1 MLMQNLA
8 GQTRCKMGCARGE
21 LLLSWL
27 FIWLPQRGLGWRGG
41 GGSFGGLLLDKF
53 LYKEDPPQGSTP
65 YLLYTI
71 FDRKS
76 IPVVHFILTNGTHF
90 TLYMLCL
97 FNINK
102 YFWSH
107 KISLL
112 VPLSF
117 FTDRIDRFLYPFNRP
132 PASTSEMA
140 TLSHTWSEKN
150 VYPFWAEPPGIAHSL

>member
-1 MLMQNLA
+1 MQGANCFFLDF
-8 GQTRCKMGCARGE
+8 
-21 LLLSWL
+21 LSG
-27 FIWLPQRGLGWRGG
+27 LPSGVWGGGGGGGGVLGTCGT

-76 IPVVHFILTNGTHF
+76 IPVVHFVLTNGTHF

-102 YFWSH
+102 YF
-107 KISLL
+107 
-112 VPLSF
+112 
-117 FTDRIDRFLYPFNRP
+117 
-132 PASTSEMA
+132 
-140 TLSHTWSEKN
+140 
-150 VYPFWAEPPGIAHSL
+150 